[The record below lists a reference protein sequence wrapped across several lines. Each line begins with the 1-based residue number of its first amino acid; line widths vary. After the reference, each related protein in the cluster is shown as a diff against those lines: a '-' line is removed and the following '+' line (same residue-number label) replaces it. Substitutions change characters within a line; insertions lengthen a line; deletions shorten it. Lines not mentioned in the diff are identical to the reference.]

1 LPKVLPRSKLRLE
14 FGLVGGGLMQDI
26 SLQLPVIIYQL
37 RTVGGYTSIHHFLTD
52 KYGRKAV
59 GLFSEY

>member
-1 LPKVLPRSKLRLE
+1 
-14 FGLVGGGLMQDI
+14 MQGI
-26 SLQLPVIIYQL
+26 TFAVWYHYLHQL

-59 GLFSEY
+59 GLFSFHY

>member
-1 LPKVLPRSKLRLE
+1 
-14 FGLVGGGLMQDI
+14 MQDTI
-26 SLQLPVIIYQL
+26 LLAVAGNIYQL

-59 GLFSEY
+59 GLFSILIVFLGYLMKCGRIRW